1 MDDIIVRPR
10 NPRYNMPNKLP
21 PSRLPHGKS
30 PYRRRVPSKEETK
43 LAEIVIKQ
51 LIVAVAI
58 FLLVILVK
66 SINTPVTNFLSD
78 KARLLVSSNINFDD
92 IYKSIDATVN
102 KISND
107 VTGQGKKEDDTSTD
121 KSNTQDIQTADTNP
135 QSAVQE
141 PEDTYVEP
149 ETKIIDYSNYDEKD
163 SANAG
168 SNKSGTG
175 TTDSAKKGTTSDS
188 INNDTDSTAYK
199 KAVEFIKSKYTL
211 LIPVNGAVTSPFGER
226 VDPIK
231 NVEGS
236 HRGVDIAANKGTA
249 IKAALDGTVIVAGVD
264 DVYGNYIKI
273 DHSNGV
279 VTLYAHC
286 SKLLVKKGQKIK
298 KGAVIANVGDTGAA
312 IGPHLHFEVVKDDR
326 PLNPLEFIK
335 LPMKE

>member
-10 NPRYNMPNKLP
+10 NPRYNIPNKLP
-21 PSRLPHGKS
+21 PSRPPHGKS
-30 PYRRRVPSKEETK
+30 PYRRRVPSKEETR

-51 LIVAVAI
+51 LIVAGAI
-58 FLLVILVK
+58 FLLIIFVK

-78 KARLLVSSNINFDD
+78 KARLLVSSNINFDE
-92 IYKSIDATVN
+92 IYKSIDATVS
-102 KISND
+102 KISDD
-107 VTGQGKKEDDTSTD
+107 VTGQGKKEDDTPTD
-121 KSNTQDIQTADTNP
+121 KSDAQGLQTADTDP
-135 QSAVQE
+135 QSAVQK
-141 PEDTYVEP
+141 PEGTYVDP
-149 ETKIIDYSNYDEKD
+149 DAKIIDYSNYNEKD
-163 SANAG
+163 SADAG
-168 SNKSGTG
+168 GSKGG
-175 TTDSAKKGTTSDS
+175 TTDSTKKGTTSDS
-188 INNDTDSTAYK
+188 TSKDTDNTAYK

-231 NVEGS
+231 NVEAS
-236 HRGVDIAANKGTA
+236 HRGVDIAANKGVS

-286 SKLLVKKGQKIK
+286 SKLLVKKGQKVK
-298 KGAVIANVGDTGAA
+298 KGAVIAYVGDTGNA

>member
-1 MDDIIVRPR
+1 MDDIIVKPR
-10 NPRYNMPNKLP
+10 NPHYNIPSKLP
-21 PSRLPHGKS
+21 PSRLPHSKS
-30 PYRRRVPSKEETK
+30 PYRRTMPSKEETK
-43 LAEIVIKQ
+43 LVEMIIKQ
-51 LIVAVAI
+51 LIVAAVI

-66 SINTPVTNFLSD
+66 NINTPVTNFLSD
-78 KARLLVSSNINFDD
+78 KARLLVSSNINFDE

-102 KISND
+102 KISDD
-107 VTGQGKKEDDTSTD
+107 VTGQSKKTDDAKPD
-121 KSNTQDIQTADTNP
+121 DGYAQGIQTADADSS
-135 QSAVQE
+135 QSDFQQPADTDVQ
-141 PEDTYVEP
+141 P
-149 ETKIIDYSNYDEKD
+149 ETKIIDYSNYEEKD
-163 SANAG
+163 SVDAG
-168 SNKSGTG
+168 DSKSGTTD
-175 TTDSAKKGTTSDS
+175 TTKKGTTSNSTNKTAED
-188 INNDTDSTAYK
+188 TAYK
-199 KAVEFIKSKYTL
+199 KAIEFMKSKYTL

-236 HRGVDIAANKGTA
+236 HRGIDIAANKGVS

-298 KGAVIANVGDTGAA
+298 KGAVIANVGDTGSAV
-312 IGPHLHFEVVKDDR
+312 GPHLHFEVVKDNR